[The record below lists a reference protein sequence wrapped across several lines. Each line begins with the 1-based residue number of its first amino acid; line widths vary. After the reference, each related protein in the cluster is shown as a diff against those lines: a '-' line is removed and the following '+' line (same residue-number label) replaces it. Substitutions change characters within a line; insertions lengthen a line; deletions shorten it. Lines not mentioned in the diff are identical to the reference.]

1 MATELLD
8 GPENPDNIMEFETPE
23 ADTFKI
29 LTEALKDMF
38 TDAHMIF
45 HPGGV
50 KIEFMD
56 AFELMLIYLKLE
68 EDKFARFYCKDNLVV
83 GVNMNTL
90 AMILYTITKD
100 NILEMAI
107 SNNDRDNLNI
117 MITDSKRSVRY
128 RSKLQL
134 LDLDVDKFEMPE
146 SEFDVSLNMPSDLFK
161 KICTDMKKFTD
172 LIEIKNIGN
181 QLIFTGVNDQLTK
194 SIIVGESDGNLEV
207 EERPDED
214 MIIQGY
220 FNLKRLCMFT
230 KCANL
235 SDSVR
240 LYLRNDFPMIIEYD
254 VGSLGV
260 LKVMLVHTDPEDPEY
275 AS

>member
-1 MATELLD
+1 MATEVLE

-260 LKVMLVHTDPEDPEY
+260 LKVMLVHTDPTDPEY